1 MIYCAIIGDIVHS
14 RQIENRQAFQDEFK
28 QIISNVN
35 EKYSQYIAS
44 NFTVTLGDEFQ
55 GLLTNTHMSYKII
68 KDIKK
73 RLYPI
78 NLVFGVGI
86 GEMYTDFSKE
96 ISIGSDGPSY
106 HYAREMVEKAK
117 KKKPSICY
125 KSGSIEDDLINS
137 LIYFIE
143 ACESSRT
150 KRQSHIVELYNN
162 LDSQK
167 EVAIT
172 LDIKQP
178 VVSKVLKN
186 SFFHEIFVAE
196 ESIINFL
203 KKKYDSI

>member
-14 RQIENRQAFQDEFK
+14 RQIKNRQAFQDEFK

-55 GLLTNTHMSYKII
+55 GLLTSTHMSYKII